1 MARRRIRRS
10 SGGQPGN
17 QNARKHGFYSRFRTP
32 EDLEYVPKAAKMTGL
47 DQDIIVLRVKIRSI
61 LAHDPTNIR
70 VLCFAFR
77 RLESLLKTREKL
89 RNGIR
94 TKGVRYTSETMQQFI
109 DRLSEEND
117 VALQNLA

>member
-1 MARRRIRRS
+1 MPRRRIRRPR
-10 SGGQPGN
+10 GAQPGN
-17 QNARKHGFYSRFRTP
+17 QNARKHGFYSRFRTS

-89 RNGIR
+89 RNGIK